1 MSEYALIPIE
11 NLQKMIFT
19 IRGVQVM
26 IDRDLAELYQVEN
39 KRLNEQVKRNSS
51 RFTETFRFQLT
62 DSEKKEL
69 VANCDRFEGLKHS
82 SVNPYAFTEQGVS
95 MLSAVLRSETAIQVS
110 IRIINA
116 FVEMR
121 KFLVANASLFER
133 LETVEKRQLS
143 FEIKTDE
150 NFEKVFKA
158 LESQEE
164 PRQGIF
170 YNGQVFDAYTFAA
183 DLVRSAKKS
192 LVLIDNYIDDSVL
205 TLFSKRKKGVKAK
218 LFTKT
223 ISKQLKLDLQKHNE
237 QYPEIEVKTFAEAHD
252 RFLILDESTVY
263 HIGASLKDLGKKW
276 FAFSKF
282 EKGALEMLGKLE
294 V

>member
-51 RFTETFRFQLT
+51 RFPETFRFQLT

-170 YNGQVFDAYTFAA
+170 YNGQVFDAYTFAV
-183 DLVRSAKKS
+183 DLIRSAKKS

>member
-51 RFTETFRFQLT
+51 RFPETFRFQLT

-183 DLVRSAKKS
+183 DLIRSAKKS